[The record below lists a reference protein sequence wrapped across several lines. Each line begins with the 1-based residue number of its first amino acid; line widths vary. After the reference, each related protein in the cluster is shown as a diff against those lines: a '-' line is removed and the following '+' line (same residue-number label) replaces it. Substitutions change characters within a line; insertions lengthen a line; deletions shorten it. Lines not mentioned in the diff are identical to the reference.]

1 MSNNLKIKRSESKE
15 RISELKALFKKTQ
28 SLPQIQTLSEDDI
41 LREVEAQR
49 QNDIDSLRKTMDEI
63 SCNAQEK
70 GLTPEIL
77 ESLLAD
83 E

>member
-1 MSNNLKIKRSESKE
+1 MIDEENRKDRV
-15 RISELKALFKKTQ
+15 SELKALFKKTQ

-49 QNDIDSLRKTMDEI
+49 QNDIGSLKKTMDEI
-63 SCNAQEK
+63 SRNAQEK